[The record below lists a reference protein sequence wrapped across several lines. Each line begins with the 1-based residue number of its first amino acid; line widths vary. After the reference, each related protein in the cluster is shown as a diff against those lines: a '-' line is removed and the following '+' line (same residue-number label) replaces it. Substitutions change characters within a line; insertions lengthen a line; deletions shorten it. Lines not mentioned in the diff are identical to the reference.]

1 MLLTL
6 KLEMVEVV
14 QLVPMKTSESG
25 GRWSRGSSVRSNC
38 SLVALVSTLLCR
50 KGERTKLFRLK
61 SELGGTGFIP

>member
-25 GRWSRGSSVRSNC
+25 GRWSRGRKMVARLFGALRLLTCC
-38 SLVALVSTLLCR
+38 SGQHPLMQKRRKDKTLQT
-50 KGERTKLFRLK
+50 EI
-61 SELGGTGFIP
+61 S